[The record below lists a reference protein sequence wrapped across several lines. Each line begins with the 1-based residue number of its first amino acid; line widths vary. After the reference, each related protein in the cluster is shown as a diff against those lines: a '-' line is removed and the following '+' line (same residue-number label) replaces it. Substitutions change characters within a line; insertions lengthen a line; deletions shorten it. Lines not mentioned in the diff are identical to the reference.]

1 MSQSNFLKIFITIH
15 INTKYTRVFRYW
27 PLKHEHWKMCE
38 EENNVT
44 YPFVIVQINVSKK
57 SKLDCGL
64 FLLPKKKNSLCLC
77 GQGGGGVGGGWSVKN
92 TAKSKENS
100 WNYLTYFELKNKVY
114 LSPSVPGP
122 LKYLG
127 LWSYISLN
135 CWSVVRDWATQK
147 AHEVLF

>member
-1 MSQSNFLKIFITIH
+1 
-15 INTKYTRVFRYW
+15 
-27 PLKHEHWKMCE
+27 MCE

-64 FLLPKKKNSLCLC
+64 FLLPNKKNSLCLC
-77 GQGGGGVGGGWSVKN
+77 GQGGGGGGGGGGSVKN

-127 LWSYISLN
+127 LRSYISLN
-135 CWSVVRDWATQK
+135 CWSVVRD
-147 AHEVLF
+147 

>member
-77 GQGGGGVGGGWSVKN
+77 GQGGGGVGGGV
-92 TAKSKENS
+92 E
-100 WNYLTYFELKNKVY
+100 
-114 LSPSVPGP
+114 
-122 LKYLG
+122 
-127 LWSYISLN
+127 
-135 CWSVVRDWATQK
+135 R
-147 AHEVLF
+147 